1 MQCEVKGF
9 KVTEDK
15 EKNMAASS
23 KEEYHKYVIS
33 SRVHGLRCLGNK
45 EGRRGGVISPR
56 VKIKVTLWR
65 ISSRRMS
72 FAVTLVSFHSSPKA
86 SGINLLRH
94 KLRDLTILWFGPLVL
109 FLLRVVAKLVE
120 AIWELSQG

>member
-1 MQCEVKGF
+1 MMSVCECSVEGVKGF

-45 EGRRGGVISPR
+45 EG
-56 VKIKVTLWR
+56 
-65 ISSRRMS
+65 
-72 FAVTLVSFHSSPKA
+72 
-86 SGINLLRH
+86 
-94 KLRDLTILWFGPLVL
+94 
-109 FLLRVVAKLVE
+109 VE
-120 AIWELSQG
+120 EGH